1 MLGTL
6 HTFVLIVPTTI
17 WEVGIII
24 TILHM
29 RKLRFNKVKQL
40 A

>member
-1 MLGTL
+1 L
-6 HTFVLIVPTTI
+6 LIIPTTT

-29 RKLRFNKVKQL
+29 RKLRLNKVKQL